1 MSDARPIGIF
11 DSGLGGLTVTRAIRA
26 QLPQE
31 RIIYYGDTAR
41 VPYGSKSRDTIIRFT
56 REALRFLLQHDVKC
70 VVIACNTASALALD
84 AVQGEAGVPV
94 LGVIEPG
101 ARAAVA
107 ATRQRKVGVIGTTAT
122 IASDVYA
129 QAIRRL
135 DPSVTV
141 YSQPCPLF
149 VPLVEE
155 GWTDREATR
164 LIVAEYLQPL
174 RTARIDTLVLG
185 CTHYPLLAGVLHAY
199 MGPEVTLVDSA
210 QTCAAE
216 LEAVLQ
222 ERGLCAPAGS
232 LGDETF
238 FVTDMAARFAELG
251 TRFLGRQ
258 LQAIKV
264 VGHE

>member
-1 MSDARPIGIF
+1 MSDPRPIGIF
-11 DSGLGGLTVTRAIRA
+11 DSGLGGLTVTRAIRERLA
-26 QLPQE
+26 QE
-31 RIIYYGDTAR
+31 EIIYYGDTAR

-56 REALRFLLQHDVKC
+56 REALRFLREHEVKC

-84 AVQGEAGVPV
+84 AVREEVGVPL

-107 ATRQRKVGVIGTTAT
+107 TTRARKIGVIGTTAT

-129 QAIRRL
+129 QAIHRL
-135 DPSVTV
+135 DPHITV
-141 YSQPCPLF
+141 YSQPCPLL

-185 CTHYPLLAGVLHAY
+185 CTHYPLLAGVLQEY
-199 MGPEVTLVDSA
+199 MGPEVALVDSA

-216 LEAVLQ
+216 LEELLTA
-222 ERGLCAPAGS
+222 RGLRAPG
-232 LGDETF
+232 GPGEETF

-251 TRFLGRQ
+251 ARFLGRR

>member
-1 MSDARPIGIF
+1 MNATQPIGIF
-11 DSGLGGLTVTRAIRA
+11 DSGLGGLTVTRAIRNH
-26 QLPQE
+26 LPEE

-41 VPYGSKSRDTIIRFT
+41 VPYGAKSRDTIIAFT
-56 REALRFLLQHDVKC
+56 RDALQFFAHHDVKC

-84 AVQGEAGVPV
+84 AVREEVDVPL

-101 ARAAVA
+101 AQAAVA
-107 ATRQRKVGVIGTTAT
+107 ATRVRKVGVIGTTAT

-129 QAIRRL
+129 HAIRRL
-135 DPSVTV
+135 DEHITV

-155 GWTDREATR
+155 GWIEREATR
-164 LIVAEYLQPL
+164 LIVEEYLQPL
-174 RTARIDTLVLG
+174 RTARVDTLVLG
-185 CTHYPLLAGVLHAY
+185 CTHYPLLAGVLQAY

-210 QTCAAE
+210 QTCAVQLDA
-216 LEAVLQ
+216 LLTQ
-222 ERGLCAPAGS
+222 HGLRASG
-232 LGDETF
+232 GTGEETF
-238 FVTDMAARFAELG
+238 FVTDMAARFSELG
-251 TRFLGRQ
+251 ARFLGRR

>member
-1 MSDARPIGIF
+1 MNASQPIGIF

-26 QLPQE
+26 RLPHE
-31 RIIYYGDTAR
+31 SIIYYGDTAR
-41 VPYGSKSRDTIIRFT
+41 VPYGAKSRDTIITFT
-56 REALRFLLQHDVKC
+56 REALQFFAQHDVKC
-70 VVIACNTASALALD
+70 VVIACNTASALALE
-84 AVQGEAGVPV
+84 AVQQDVHVPL

-107 ATRQRKVGVIGTTAT
+107 ATQARNVGVIGTTAT

-129 QAIRRL
+129 HAIRRL
-135 DPSVTV
+135 DERITV

-155 GWTDREATR
+155 GWTEREATR
-164 LIVAEYLQPL
+164 LIVEEYLQPL

-185 CTHYPLLAGVLHAY
+185 CTHYPLLAGALRAY
-199 MGPEVTLVDSA
+199 MGDSVHLVDSA
-210 QTCAAE
+210 HTCAME
-216 LEAVLQ
+216 LEELLTTH
-222 ERGLCAPAGS
+222 GLRAPEGPGEEA
-232 LGDETF
+232 F
-238 FVTDMAARFAELG
+238 FVTDMAARFSELG
-251 TRFLGRQ
+251 ARFLGRR